1 VKNFQ
6 RSSESYLSCIFPN
19 NLKPINNLAVNKK
32 WANSNEKALFCLN
45 YSLFFINDYKNSY
58 ICDKIQ
64 ILEEVWSI

>member
-1 VKNFQ
+1 MK
-6 RSSESYLSCIFPN
+6 
-19 NLKPINNLAVNKK
+19 KNNLAVNKK